1 MEFLLEL
8 RPILLLLIA
17 IAVPLILLRLKQERL
32 LLGWVAVTM
41 FVQIFDT
48 SILTNLPAG
57 RIVGLMYLP
66 TVLLQG
72 RQWLAQQ
79 PVKLWLVN
87 LAYLVMLGVFFGWIW
102 PWEDI
107 TNARPFS
114 LAAHGRWVVYT
125 LRMISDASLAIFI
138 AGQLQ
143 KAGSL
148 YYLGRAMV
156 IGSTMTGLV
165 GVAYL
170 VVNTDFYYPIT
181 GLGEVAFYIDRARG
195 LSYEPRG
202 LGLACAYGV
211 MILLLG
217 RRALFKS
224 WLLILVVNLI
234 GLLATYSASSYV
246 LLGVGVLTATIFF
259 TNRERLVVAATIL
272 LAATIT
278 AGAYMAIP
286 DRFEYAIT
294 TLQARFDPDYKL
306 SGMPPG
312 TWGEEIAYRLDV
324 FDASALLFML
334 YEPEFALIGTGP
346 GLISLP
352 ASYYVPP
359 GEYSEIWTAEIG
371 VNSPPFH
378 GLLLE
383 VSNSGA
389 LGLAL
394 WIAQVWICWRS
405 LRRLSR
411 NSAPEEERP
420 EWRFGAALFLT
431 GVVFYI
437 VQVSTSPVWSIIL
450 AVGWVG
456 YRAAT
461 QAAREPDWANEALR
475 RRDSLWRPGL
485 EPRTE

>member
-1 MEFLLEL
+1 MDLEYL
-8 RPILLLLIA
+8 RPIILLVIA
-17 IAVPLILLRLKQERL
+17 VAVPLVLLRLKQERL
-32 LLGWVAVTM
+32 LLGWVAITM

-48 SILTNLPAG
+48 SLLTNLPAG

-66 TVLLQG
+66 SVFIHG
-72 RQWLAQQ
+72 RAWLEQR
-79 PVKLWLVN
+79 PVRLWLIN
-87 LAYLVMLGVFFGWIW
+87 LAYLIVLGVFFGWIW

-114 LAAHGRWVVYT
+114 LAAQGRWIVYT
-125 LRMISDASLAIFI
+125 LRMISDASLAIFV

-143 KAGSL
+143 KAGSI

-156 IGSTMTGLV
+156 VGSTMTALV
-165 GVAYL
+165 GITYL
-170 VVNTDFYYPIT
+170 FTNLDFYYPIT

-217 RRALFKS
+217 RRTLFKF
-224 WLLILVVNLI
+224 WPLILVINLI
-234 GLLATYSASSYV
+234 ALLITYSASSYT
-246 LLGVGVLTATIFF
+246 LLGAGVLTATIFF
-259 TNRERLVVAATIL
+259 SNRERLVVVLTIL
-272 LAATIT
+272 LAAAIT
-278 AGAYMAIP
+278 AGAYLAIP

-324 FDASALLFML
+324 FDASAMLFML
-334 YEPEFALIGTGP
+334 YEPFYALTGTGP

-359 GEYSEIWTAEIG
+359 GEYSEIWSPDIG

-383 VSNSGA
+383 VSNSGV

-394 WIAQVWICWRS
+394 WLAQMLICWRA
-405 LRRLSR
+405 LRRLSHTR
-411 NSAPEEERP
+411 APDENRQ
-420 EWRFGAALFLT
+420 EWRFGTALFLV
-431 GVVFYI
+431 GVVFYV

-456 YRAAT
+456 YRAAW
-461 QAAREPDWANEALR
+461 QQIHKPEIAWESAQRER
-475 RRDSLWRPGL
+475 RFWRPGL